1 MKENMEKSF
10 KRIEKAIGWAKN
22 MAKNGIDISD
32 KDEITKA
39 VKDYFE
45 SEKRDLKE
53 FIDFIHSDYLS
64 LDTAVM
70 RKAKEIFGDKLI
82 K

>member
-32 KDEITKA
+32 KEWW
-39 VKDYFE
+39 FE
-45 SEKRDLKE
+45 LTGGLK
-53 FIDFIHSDYLS
+53 
-64 LDTAVM
+64 
-70 RKAKEIFGDKLI
+70 K
-82 K
+82 